1 MEKLLEIAVWVVA
14 CVLVLLLL
22 FLGMVIAIDRS
33 GDGVAGA
40 PRQRGRR
47 RSSTF
52 WWGIWICGLAAAYAT
67 IPLLDQRAQLPWRH
81 LYVERWQV
89 GMLSALLAF
98 VGLRLVMLGRRFPAE
113 PKAETQDEAKSDD
126 FASTPDED
134 GL

>member
-14 CVLVLLLL
+14 CLLVLLLL

-33 GDGVAGA
+33 GDGVSGA
-40 PRQRGRR
+40 PRQRRR
-47 RSSTF
+47 RRNSTF
-52 WWGIWICGLAAAYAT
+52 WWGIGICGLAAAHAT
-67 IPLLDQRAQLPWRH
+67 VLLLDQRAHFPWRH

-89 GMLSALLAF
+89 GLLSALLAF

-113 PKAETQDEAKSDD
+113 PRAETEDEAKSED